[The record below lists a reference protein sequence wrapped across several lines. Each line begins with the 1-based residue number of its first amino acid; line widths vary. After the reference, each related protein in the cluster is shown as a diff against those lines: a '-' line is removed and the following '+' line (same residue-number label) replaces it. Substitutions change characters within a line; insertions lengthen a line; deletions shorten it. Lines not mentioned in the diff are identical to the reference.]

1 MTRSGWSEQAML
13 TIYGV
18 YRSRALRNI
27 WLLEEMGVPFRHVPV
42 IQHYRGGAEGML
54 HTQSPEFL
62 RVNPNGLIPAMEDD
76 GLVLNESLAINL
88 YLARKHRGPFG
99 PADLAEEGRMLQW
112 TLWGATEIEPRSI
125 QILFNRVQFP
135 PERRVEAKAQE
146 AIAALRAPFAV
157 LDSALADSP
166 YLVGG
171 RFTVADIN
179 VAEVMRYAL
188 PAPELFEGAPRVK
201 AWLAAC
207 HARPA
212 WKKIMARREEEPAL

>member
-1 MTRSGWSEQAML
+1 MV

-18 YRSRALRNI
+18 YRSRALRNF
-27 WLLEEMGVPFRHVPV
+27 WLLEEMGLPFRQVPV
-42 IQHYRGGAEGML
+42 IQRARAEAEGVL

-62 RVNPNGLIPAMEDD
+62 RLNPNGLIPAMEDD

-88 YLARKHRGPFG
+88 YLARKQGGALG
-99 PADLAEEGRMLQW
+99 PADLAEEGQMLQW

-135 PERRVEAKAQE
+135 PARRVEAKAQD
-146 AIAALRAPFAV
+146 AIAALAAPFGV
-157 LDSALADSP
+157 LDAALANGP
-166 YLVGG
+166 YLVGR

-188 PAPELFEGAPRVK
+188 PAPDLFEAAPRVK